1 MNNNIPKEL
10 SILFELDR
18 FDSMV
23 FRLFIQN
30 NIKKNKCFNNLS
42 YVQLKDLFKSYLA
55 NEYIE
60 LERDEYKLAYLRLF
74 QNEMVLK
81 AFLNDFIDLFKV
93 TVQTDTDL
101 KNIMFKDI
109 LELSKLKKFGKH
121 PYFKLLEKYND
132 KIIDI
137 IKNEE
142 NIMSHIY
149 RYNIDEILYVSKCD
163 IVKEMIEEDEPYGI
177 INSIDNG
184 FIELDIAVIN
194 AFEIYKN
201 GIKNLNERKLEV
213 AIKLNKL
220 ENVTRIYLSNGNSR

>member
-18 FDSMV
+18 FDAMV
-23 FRLFIQN
+23 FSLFIQN
-30 NIKKNKCFNNLS
+30 NIKKNKCFNDLS

-93 TVQTDTDL
+93 TVETDADL
-101 KNIMFKDI
+101 QNIMFKDI

-184 FIELDIAVIN
+184 FIELDVVVIN

-220 ENVTRIYLSNGNSR
+220 ENVKRIYLSNGNSR